1 HTFAAM
7 HGYTPEE
14 LAGKHLSIFHTPE
27 QMPSVEAANRQIRE
41 TGEFRGEIWHA
52 RRDGTVFPT
61 WMHNSL
67 LQDEAGKPT
76 NMIGTLHDI
85 TERIQAQGAIQ
96 QRTAQLEAL
105 HEIGLE
111 ITAQLDLETLL
122 ISIVSQAVKLL
133 DGATGCLCLYRPER
147 DVLERVVSIGQHVPP
162 IGTILRRGE
171 GLPGSVWESGE
182 PLIVN
187 DRHHW
192 DGRAPIFDKHPRAAI
207 VGMPVKW
214 GDEFLGVLSV
224 GALDHATRAFCP
236 ADGELLHL
244 FATQA
249 AIAIKNAQ
257 MYERAQQDAQEKT
270 MLLREVNHR
279 VKNNLSGIIGLL
291 HAAKAHAEV
300 QDQAM
305 LNDLIGRVSG
315 LATVHSMLSA
325 SQWRPLLLSELATK
339 VIRATLHAL
348 PNEKHVSVDVHSSPL
363 CVTPDQAHHLALV
376 LNELTINTVKHTLGE
391 RDRAHIAFQ
400 VALDGGTARCEFRDD
415 GPGYPPEVLQ
425 LERYSIGFNLVQSIV
440 RNNLSGE
447 LALHNEGGAVVL
459 IAFDL

>member
-1 HTFAAM
+1 
-7 HGYTPEE
+7 
-14 LAGKHLSIFHTPE
+14 
-27 QMPSVEAANRQIRE
+27 
-41 TGEFRGEIWHA
+41 
-52 RRDGTVFPT
+52 
-61 WMHNSL
+61 
-67 LQDEAGKPT
+67 
-76 NMIGTLHDI
+76 
-85 TERIQAQGAIQ
+85 
-96 QRTAQLEAL
+96 
-105 HEIGLE
+105 
-111 ITAQLDLETLL
+111 
-122 ISIVSQAVKLL
+122 
-133 DGATGCLCLYRPER
+133 
-147 DVLERVVSIGQHVPP
+147 
-162 IGTILRRGE
+162 
-171 GLPGSVWESGE
+171 
-182 PLIVN
+182 
-187 DRHHW
+187 
-192 DGRAPIFDKHPRAAI
+192 
-207 VGMPVKW
+207 
-214 GDEFLGVLSV
+214 LGVLSV
-224 GALDHATRAFCP
+224 GALDHATRAFSP